1 MNIPKLTSPTRF
13 SKKYADFPIGGL
25 RYLIFHERENDLAKS
40 GAIIRIGRKVLID
53 EAKFFDWVINRRAA
67 A

>member
-1 MNIPKLTSPTRF
+1 METPNLLTVAQFT
-13 SKKYADFPIGGL
+13 KKHEAFPEGGI
-25 RYLIFHERENDLAKS
+25 RHQIFHENENGLAEA
-40 GAIIRIGRKVLID
+40 GAIIRVGRKVLID